1 MNENQFKR
9 AYYSKDISDFLTD
22 DSNYILGILT
32 KNHTFSQE
40 MQQRNAWQKQI
51 EILKNELN
59 QLKSGRIL
67 FEYSIPRMGK
77 RVDVI
82 LIYSG
87 FVFVI
92 EFKINETEYKT
103 SDIDQCMDYALDL
116 KNFQEQS
123 HNIFLIPILV
133 STKAPKIENSFE
145 KYPDGIFRPIKCNE
159 HNIVETIEL
168 ICDRF
173 TGKEIDPISW
183 ENSKYKPTPTI
194 IEAAQILYKGHSV
207 KEISR
212 SDAGAINLIKTSEE
226 INKIIEKSKREN
238 LKSICFITGVP
249 GSGKT
254 LAGLNL
260 ANERHKFQEEEHAV
274 FLSGNGPLV
283 DVLQEALARND
294 PDYLSK
300 KITKKEAQRKAKSFI
315 QIIHHFRDAAL
326 RDNLPPLEKVVVFDE
341 AQRAWNLKRITQK
354 MKEMKGVDDFAMS
367 EPEFL
372 IHTMD
377 RHQDWAVIICLIG
390 GGQEINTGEAG
401 LVEWFSSLKNHY
413 SHWNVFLS
421 TEISDIEYTRGSP
434 ITKLLEGLTYESLPN
449 LHLNVSIRS
458 FRSEYLSKCVKAIL
472 DYDKQTAK
480 ELLSKLKGKFPF
492 VMTRDINKAKEW
504 IKKQSRGSERY
515 GLIAS
520 SNGKRLRPYGIF
532 VEIQIDAP
540 NWFLNGKDDVRSSYY
555 LEYVATEFAIQGLEL
570 DWTIVAWDADM
581 RLENDT
587 WNYYDFMGTKW
598 RNTKDEENRLYHKNT
613 YRVLLTRARQ
623 GQVVFIPKCD
633 ENDPTRPPEYYDRVY
648 GYFKELG
655 IEEIE

>member
-1 MNENQFKR
+1 MSQENQFKR
-9 AYYSKDISDFLTD
+9 SYYSQNISDFLTENSD
-22 DSNYILGILT
+22 FILGILT
-32 KNHTFSQE
+32 KNHTFAQE
-40 MQQRNAWQKQI
+40 TQQRNAWQKQI

-59 QLKSGRIL
+59 GISSGRIL

-77 RVDVI
+77 RVDII

-92 EFKINETEYKT
+92 EFKVNAAEYN
-103 SDIDQCMDYALDL
+103 SADVDQCVDYALDL

-123 HNIFLIPILV
+123 HNLSLVPILV
-133 STKAPKIENSFE
+133 STDAQNFDNNFE
-145 KYPDGIFRPIKCNE
+145 QYSDGVFKPLKCNSD
-159 HNIVETIEL
+159 NLRDTIESV
-168 ICDRF
+168 CKKF
-173 TGKEIDPISW
+173 TGFQIDPILW

-194 IEAAQILYKGHSV
+194 IEAAQSLYKGHSV

-226 INKIIEKSKREN
+226 INKIIEKSKKEN

-260 ANERHKFQEEEHAV
+260 ANERQKFEKEEHAV

-300 KITKKEAQRKAKSFI
+300 KITKKDAQRKAKSFI

-326 RDNLPPLEKVVVFDE
+326 RDESPPIEKVVVFDE

-354 MKEMKGVDDFAMS
+354 MKEMKGVDNFSMS

-377 RHQDWAVIICLIG
+377 RHQDWTVIVCLIG

-413 SHWNVFLS
+413 LDWNVFLS
-421 TEISDIEYTRGSP
+421 TEISDIEYTRGSK
-434 ITKLLEGLTYESLPN
+434 IQDLLQGIKYESLPN

-472 DYDKQTAK
+472 DYDKETAK

-492 VMTRDINKAKEW
+492 VITRDINKAKQW
-504 IKKQSRGSERY
+504 IKNQSRGSERY

-555 LEYVATEFAIQGLEL
+555 LEYTATEFAIQGLEL

-581 RLENDT
+581 RLENNA
-587 WNYYDFMGTKW
+587 WNYYDFMGSKW

-623 GQVVFIPKCD
+623 GQVIFIPKGD
-633 ENDPTRPPEYYDRVY
+633 KNDHTRPPEFYDSIY
-648 GYFKELG
+648 NYFKELG
-655 IEEIE
+655 IEEI